1 MSSPQGRRH
10 TLAQRAGHT
19 GPQVVHPLDRIRDQR
34 ERGRAGAA
42 GPAGPAG
49 TAGAVGPAGPGGAAG
64 PAEALQPRGEV
75 PRHCWVVDC
84 DYAPGS
90 WPALLVQWRLDP
102 DGWQGRVLL
111 AVPERAGP
119 VVVDAWVP
127 STQLRPTF
135 WAPVTD

>member
-19 GPQVVHPLDRIRDQR
+19 GPQVAHPLDRIRDQR
-34 ERGRAGAA
+34 EHDQRERERRDRERPRRGDAA
-42 GPAGPAG
+42 GEPGDPPPATVAP
-49 TAGAVGPAGPGGAAG
+49 
-64 PAEALQPRGEV
+64 QPRGAV

-111 AVPERAGP
+111 AIPERAGP
-119 VVVDAWVP
+119 VVVEAWVP

-135 WAPVTD
+135 WAPATD